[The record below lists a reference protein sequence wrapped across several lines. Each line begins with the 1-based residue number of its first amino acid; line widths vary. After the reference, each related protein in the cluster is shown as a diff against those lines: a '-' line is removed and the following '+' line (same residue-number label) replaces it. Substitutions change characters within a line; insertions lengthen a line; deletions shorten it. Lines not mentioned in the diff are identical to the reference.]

1 MQTDILKEI
10 WSEWKV
16 ERQLG
21 KGSFGVV
28 YQAVRK
34 DHNVESHAAIKVISI
49 PTDESEIDSLRSEG
63 IDMNSTRTYFQGIV
77 NDFVSEIQLMESLKG
92 VQNIVSVE
100 DYKVVEKAGGLGWDI
115 YIRMELLTPF
125 NTYICDRKLTEA
137 EVIRLGTDICT
148 ALEICGKRNIIHRDI
163 KPENIFINDFGN
175 FKIGDFGIA
184 RKLEN
189 LTGGLSQKGTFNYMA
204 PEVVSG
210 TDYDARVDIYS
221 LGIVLYRLLNGNRLP
236 FLDTEEQVL
245 NPNERRNAAER
256 RIRGEQLP
264 APCEAAPAMA
274 NLVLRACSFEPELR
288 FKSAEEMKRA
298 LISVADG
305 SYKIVDIDADRT
317 ACARPSENSN
327 AVAPACKI
335 EKIVPQ
341 SGNIFAN
348 ETSKPKKKRKLI
360 RIMTAVSLVV
370 VLILAGAFAVPRLIK
385 DNIAV
390 FDNQK
395 SADNDKEVMAGIE
408 SNSEINNS
416 VESEDNSN
424 DKEKINSIIEE
435 AEIFA
440 GSGDY
445 KGALIK
451 VQAGLKQYP
460 EAETLADKESEYSEA
475 IDAQMKEKTLSEA
488 AEYVTSGDY
497 KSALA
502 LLKKAL
508 TTYKDDAD
516 YQTAYDTYNQEYMV
530 QVKGDSL
537 TKADDLIQQLDYLG
551 AIQTIEQAVS
561 IVGEDTELQG
571 KLQEYGDVYVLDV
584 LSKVDV
590 CLESKDFDEAEKILG
605 EAVKEFPQNQELK
618 EKSEMV
624 EKSKPK
630 YLLTVCPPYES
641 SEWYYNE
648 VDQISMGSNNYT
660 NGFTLT
666 YDGFAIFNLG
676 GKYEKMDFILGHV
689 DGSNMI
695 DSAISIYLDGQ
706 LAEKIEMSCEAL
718 PKEHSIA
725 LNGASQM
732 KITMDYASSS
742 YGVGNIVVY

>member
-10 WSEWKV
+10 WPEWKV
-16 ERQLG
+16 EKQLG

-63 IDMNSTRTYFQGIV
+63 IDMDSTRTYFQGIV

-125 NTYICDRKLTEA
+125 NTYIRDRKLTEV

-327 AVAPACKI
+327 AAASACKI

-341 SGNIFAN
+341 SGNTFAN
-348 ETSKPKKKRKLI
+348 ETSKPKKKRKFI
-360 RIMTAVSLVV
+360 KIMTAVSVVV

-385 DNIAV
+385 DNVAV

-395 SADNDKEVMAGIE
+395 FADNDKEVMAGIE

-435 AEIFA
+435 AEILA

-475 IDAQMKEKTLSEA
+475 MDAQMKEKTLSEA

-571 KLQEYGDVYVLDV
+571 KLQEYGDTYVLDV

-630 YLLTVCPPYES
+630 YLLTVCSPYENNNY
-641 SEWYYNE
+641 EGIN
-648 VDQISMGSNNYT
+648 QITMGSVNYT
-660 NGFTLT
+660 NGFIL
-666 YDGFAIFNLG
+666 GGGGNAIFNLG
-676 GKYEKMDFILGHV
+676 GNYEKMNFTLGHV
-689 DGSNMI
+689 DGSDMVN
-695 DSAISIYLDGQ
+695 SEISIYLDGQ
-706 LAEKIEMSCEAL
+706 LAEKIEVNCEAL
-718 PKEHSIA
+718 PEEHTLS
-725 LNGASQM
+725 LDGAAQM
-732 KITMDYASSS
+732 KIESKTSWGMKC
-742 YGVGNIVVY
+742 GFGNVSVY